1 MEYIHKSQLKF
12 HGRLKSTNCLL
23 DGRWVIKI
31 TDFGLA
37 PFRRVDYETE
47 NEKYFGVHT
56 PFSNYL
62 ESNVINRNDVRV
74 RFTYR
79 GFSGI
84 TKVKYSL
91 VFTH

>member
-37 PFRRVDYETE
+37 PFRQFDYETE
-47 NEKYFGVHT
+47 NEQYFGLHAV
-56 PFSNYL
+56 FSNYL
-62 ESNVINRNDVRV
+62 ENNDCNRNDVSA
-74 RFTYR
+74 RF
-79 GFSGI
+79 I
-84 TKVKYSL
+84 
-91 VFTH
+91 